1 MIEAKFRIVTPLFMG
16 GEDQNK
22 PELRVP
28 GIKGALRFWWR
39 ALAWNWCKG
48 DLKSIRDLEGEIF
61 GSTKDG
67 QSRVIMDL
75 CEANAESTNEIFFKR
90 RQGLMYL
97 GYGPIDKGKL
107 TRDYL
112 KQPVDATL
120 RIRIRPKDGKAP
132 DESVIADQISKA
144 LIAMGY
150 FGGLGSRS
158 RRGFGSFNLIELNVD
173 GQTKFNCPT
182 SKDQLKEA
190 IQEFIKDLD
199 MYNGLPEYTAFSQK
213 TEFYL
218 FKDMSADPL
227 DLLDGVGKAMIEYR
241 LGVRRRRSGR
251 TVVQTSGFEND
262 TALSRNALNSQVNEH
277 PRRLFFGLPH
287 NYHFKNSNRNL
298 EIRGEKHDR
307 RASPLLIHVQMVGK
321 EYAAVAALMPARFL
335 PSGEK
340 ILMKAT
346 EEKNAHT
353 GTLSAGHSSSL
364 PKSCVDLDAEE
375 AEKLTVIKGFLESG
389 RFSDLEAK
397 RLRSSR

>member
-48 DLKSIRDLEGEIF
+48 NLKSIRDLEGEIF

-75 CEANAESTNEIFFKR
+75 CEANAESTNESFIEKGQKK

-97 GYGPIDKGKL
+97 GYGPIDRGNL
-107 TRDYL
+107 TRGYI

-182 SKDQLKEA
+182 SKDQLEKE
-190 IQEFIKDLD
+190 IRKFIKDLD

-241 LGVRRRRSGR
+241 LGTRNRRSR
-251 TVVQTSGFEND
+251 FEKD
-262 TALSRNALNSQVNEH
+262 TLLAKKALNSQVNEH
-277 PRRLFFGLPH
+277 PQRLFFGLPH

-298 EIRGEKHDR
+298 EIRGKKHDR

-321 EYAAVAALMPARFL
+321 KYAAVAALMPARFL
-335 PSGEK
+335 PPGKK

-346 EEKNAHT
+346 EGKNAHT

-364 PKSCVDLDAEE
+364 PKSCVDLDAKESEE
-375 AEKLTVIKGFLESG
+375 LNVIKGFLE
-389 RFSDLEAK
+389 LESWEK
-397 RLRSSR
+397 VVL